1 MSRGETVP
9 LLGKGVSVA
18 TSTADASSGYSRD
31 DSRLGGGFRFDY
43 TPVMTIESSKR
54 TYFRGETRSM
64 YNGKGWELGPTEKKL
79 PVYRVNLNPLPLD
92 PRFDVSQL
100 KTQEVTQSIV
110 MDREE
115 VFPVLFGGY
124 TIQKI
129 VEINKGENPFQRII
143 WSPRQSE
150 LRFTGRNN
158 YPKDYSIVTQ
168 EPILEEDLLRKT
180 EQDYVNQAGMGRILT
195 STCRFA

>member
-1 MSRGETVP
+1 MR
-9 LLGKGVSVA
+9 

-43 TPVMTIESSKR
+43 TPVMTVESSKR

-64 YNGKGWELGPTEKKL
+64 YNGKGWELGPTEKRL
-79 PVYRVNLNPLPLD
+79 PVISGEFESVAAD

-100 KTQEVTQSIV
+100 KTKEVTQSIV

-115 VFPVLFGGY
+115 VFPVLFGGFA
-124 TIQKI
+124 IQKI

-150 LRFTGRNN
+150 LRFMGRNN
-158 YPKDYSIVTQ
+158 YPKDYYDRDPRADS
-168 EPILEEDLLRKT
+168 
-180 EQDYVNQAGMGRILT
+180 GRR
-195 STCRFA
+195 STA